1 MTLVRCVLVC
11 CACTWCSCSV
21 VRSTALLNC
30 GHTVRTYVQWAY
42 CTYVCT
48 VGILYIRMYSGHSF
62 IRPHKPLSDKR
73 GVTVYVVLCIF
84 VCFVHFS
91 LFVKGKLQPLGSYLV
106 GISVG
111 GVTIQTISETQ
122 RIILTDLSWKD
133 IDNVY
138 FKVCAF

>member
-1 MTLVRCVLVC
+1 MGILYVRMY
-11 CACTWCSCSV
+11 S
-21 VRSTALLNC
+21 
-30 GHTVRTYVQWAY
+30 GHTVHTYVQWAY
-42 CTYVCT
+42 CT
-48 VGILYIRMYSGHSF
+48 LRMYSGHSF

-73 GVTVYVVLCIF
+73 GVTRICCFMYI
-84 VCFVHFS
+84 CFVLFIFL